1 MKSESPVKKH
11 HFWIL
16 FGVVPLL
23 TLLGVVMVSA
33 KVGSRIDDRK
43 AEIKK
48 ANDDIAS
55 KTKLKP
61 KQLLD
66 KLDAVSGVVNKKQD
80 ELHKENWDRQ
90 KALFTWPRNSDVFAE
105 LERRSLPFGS
115 DLPDLS
121 AIFSE
126 FQRAETYQH
135 EFSTAVLQKNGTY
148 STGGTG
154 MADLMAPTQF
164 AGGDWRAVLRYVND
178 FGQVRITKDQ
188 VWLLLEDLWVQ
199 RSMLSGLRSVNL
211 DMAKFEPVKGDGQTK
226 TKKLFRN
233 RIWELALEVVPEGN
247 EGRQRLTGTLTN
259 TSERLQLMGKSIDGG
274 NGMAVNVWLSADPSA
289 QPMLFKI
296 GGEFLPGRG
305 AVKTIK
311 DKDGQSQVVPANV
324 LPILPLDDHI
334 LPVGTDPLRTEIVRV
349 EQVFDIRTVPLKR
362 IDALV
367 IGHPAALD
375 SRSAGQP
382 GGLVPPLGK
391 GNGGLFAEEFVKDA
405 AAVDPNAPPGG
416 GGFPMGG
423 GPMGVPMGGPGP
435 GGRPG
440 DGDGP
445 LGPGGTGTA
454 AGRAVGGGPL
464 TAVIDGNKKR
474 YLAVT
479 PQVRRM
485 PVGLVVVVD
494 QAYLQDV
501 LLALSNSPLR
511 FQITQVAWTRF
522 RGTLDGIGVNAGGGT
537 GSNIDY
543 GGSFGGFGG
552 GIGAGSGDPDARPG
566 GSSRF
571 GPPPGAGVTGSGP
584 GPGGFPP
591 GTGSVGPGPG
601 SQGSFGSNSSVVSE
615 SQITSGLV
623 ELSVYGVVSLYEQPR
638 APDAPA
644 AGAAPD
650 PKEPKAPEPKEPKAP
665 TPNTPDPKAP
675 KMRRRARGAAPSGRG

>member
-23 TLLGVVMVSA
+23 TLIGVIVVNAS
-33 KVGSRIDDRK
+33 VGSKIDENQAKIDK
-43 AEIKK
+43 AK
-48 ANDDIAS
+48 ADIGG

-66 KLDAVSGVVNKKQD
+66 KLDAMSSVVNKKQD
-80 ELHKENWDRQ
+80 DLHKENWDRQ
-90 KALFTWPRNSDVFAE
+90 KVLFTWPRNSDVFKE
-105 LERRSLPFGS
+105 LERRGLPFGS
-115 DLPDLS
+115 DLPDLG

-135 EFSTAVLQKNGTY
+135 EYSTAVLQKNGTY
-148 STGGTG
+148 SAGGTG

-164 AGGDWRAVLRYVND
+164 AGGDWRAVLRHVND
-178 FGQVRITKDQ
+178 FGQVRITKEQ

-199 RSMLSGLRSVNL
+199 RSLLSGLRSVNL
-211 DMAKFEPVKGDGQTK
+211 DMAKFEPVKADGQTK
-226 TKKLFRN
+226 TKKVFRN
-233 RIWELALEVVPEGN
+233 RVWELALEVVPEGN

-259 TSERLQLMGKSIDGG
+259 ISERLQLMGKTPESG

-311 DKDGQSQVVPANV
+311 DKDGASQVVPANV
-324 LPILPLDDHI
+324 LPIVPVDDHI
-334 LPVGTDPLRTEIVRV
+334 LPAGTDPLRTEIVRV
-349 EQVFDIRTVPLKR
+349 EQVFDVRTVPLKR

-367 IGHPAALD
+367 LGHTAALD
-375 SRSAGQP
+375 SRSVAQP

-391 GNGGLFAEEFVKDA
+391 GNGGLFAEEFVKDPA
-405 AAVDPNAPPGG
+405 AADPSAA
-416 GGFPMGG
+416 G
-423 GPMGVPMGGPGP
+423 GPMGSPGGMGPAPGPGP

-440 DGDGP
+440 LVGD
-445 LGPGGTGTA
+445 GGTGGTGSA
-454 AGRAVGGGPL
+454 ATRAVGGGPL

-522 RGTLDGIGVNAGGGT
+522 RGTLDGLGVNAGSGT
-537 GSNIDY
+537 GGAVDFSS
-543 GGSFGGFGG
+543 GSGSFGSGFGP
-552 GIGAGSGDPDARPG
+552 ADPDAGPG
-566 GSSRF
+566 RGGRF
-571 GPPPGAGVTGSGP
+571 GPPPGAGVTGIPMGMGPVAP
-584 GPGGFPP
+584 GPGGP
-591 GTGSVGPGPG
+591 GSGGPGYAG
-601 SQGSFGSNSSVVSE
+601 SGSSVVSD
-615 SQITSGLV
+615 SQITSGLI
-623 ELSVYGVVSLYEQPR
+623 ELSVYGVVSLYELPK
-638 APDAPA
+638 APDAA
-644 AGAAPD
+644 AAP
-650 PKEPKAPEPKEPKAP
+650 A
-665 TPNTPDPKAP
+665 PNTPVPNTPVPNTPIPNAPMPMAPNATPP
-675 KMRRRARGAAPSGRG
+675 KMRRRVRA